1 MKSQVREDV
10 ERIAG
15 APENK
20 MKPEAMAME
29 CRREEWPSVYNCDRA
44 MYLVLLN

>member
-20 MKPEAMAME
+20 MRPEAMAVGY
-29 CRREEWPSVYNCDRA
+29 RQEE
-44 MYLVLLN
+44 